1 MLKTIYE
8 KHKEMILYLFFG
20 GLTTLVNIVVYWI
33 FVNLLHVD
41 YLVSNMVAWL
51 LSVLF
56 AYITNKTYVFQS
68 KSIGFLPIM
77 REFSAF
83 VSCRLFSG
91 LIDMGI
97 MYLGISIFGFYDLL
111 IKILSNVI
119 VVILNYVFSKLFIFR
134 KNK

>member
-56 AYITNKTYVFQS
+56 AYITNKIYVFQS